1 MTWGYNVMQTK
12 EAAKKRVITTRKDTK
27 AHKKS
32 STLKIITHCEAL
44 GIDSKILSSCLAVNP
59 KTIQRWREGIAEPG
73 EAALRSLEKLE
84 TVYQL
89 AARLLGKD
97 SWKAWFHSPNH
108 TLGEE
113 SPVDL
118 LSRGEVDHVKNV
130 LGMLEWGIYS

>member
-1 MTWGYNVMQTK
+1 MQTK
-12 EAAKKRVITTRKDTK
+12 EAAKKRVRVTPRKDAK
-27 AHKKS
+27 ALKKS
-32 STLKIITHCEAL
+32 STLKIITHCEAV
-44 GIDSKILSSCLAVNP
+44 GIDIKILSSCLAVNP

-73 EAALRSLEKLE
+73 ESALRSLEKLE

-89 AARLLGKD
+89 AARLLRKD

-118 LSRGEVDHVKNV
+118 LSRGEVDQVKNV

>member
-1 MTWGYNVMQTK
+1 MAIK
-12 EAAKKRVITTRKDTK
+12 EATVKKRRYAIPRKGVK
-27 AHKKS
+27 PAKGNVLEILS
-32 STLKIITHCEAL
+32 HCEAI
-44 GIDSKILSSCLAVNP
+44 GINSKVLSSCLAVNP
-59 KTIQRWREGIAEPG
+59 KTIQRWRDGIAEPG
-73 EAALRSLEKLE
+73 ESALRSLEKLE
-84 TVYQL
+84 TIYQL

-118 LSRGEVDHVKNV
+118 LSRGEVDQVKNV